1 MEQYPDKL
9 PAEFNNPFSLSKQ
22 YLLVVTFNKS
32 SSKNFQAALLWARSA
47 ELFQTFKVDKEEIFL
62 CAFGKNAEQA
72 GMASVFLGY
81 IENWSGK
88 QIYIAGRIHS
98 GSIYDLLGVLDCYQK
113 SLNCS
118 NIKSYCCFLGNSIFR
133 SHEQQNVSFTISLS
147 LEKPQPEPTQKKVL
161 YVIPCQKL
169 QYLKL
174 EKDTCLGS
182 WSEQIQALAVRQN
195 LAWCPS
201 FDATNF
207 RQFE

>member
-81 IENWSGK
+81 KIGLASK
-88 QIYIAGRIHS
+88 FI
-98 GSIYDLLGVLDCYQK
+98 LLVAY
-113 SLNCS
+113 
-118 NIKSYCCFLGNSIFR
+118 
-133 SHEQQNVSFTISLS
+133 
-147 LEKPQPEPTQKKVL
+147 
-161 YVIPCQKL
+161 
-169 QYLKL
+169 
-174 EKDTCLGS
+174 
-182 WSEQIQALAVRQN
+182 IQAVFMIYWASWIVTKN
-195 LAWCPS
+195 H
-201 FDATNF
+201 
-207 RQFE
+207 